1 MGDDPL
7 VVHGG
12 GADRAIGAANERFM
26 ARRMHA
32 TTRVAKGASHVVMLS
47 QPRKVVRLILDAAAG
62 RR

>member
-1 MGDDPL
+1 
-7 VVHGG
+7 
-12 GADRAIGAANERFM
+12 M